1 MGNRVCISDVKRSRI
16 HTKLGHSGPRAC
28 NRLSLKES
36 SAMSGCQ
43 ILGPP
48 IQGLGCKWSETKGGG
63 AMRLISIK
71 DLEAL
76 TISSLGFDV
85 DSADLVTPEILAAL
99 IRKTASFE
107 CPCRPMLLAKSVWR
121 LLEPICLNDALHDI
135 VRETVDL
142 VTSHGDLIEE
152 RDSDDPASPPLLYLA
167 APSFFQV
174 SDRRFLLFGIVPD
187 GEDATPPEL
196 RQKIES
202 VMYSRRLT
210 VQDPKECLDALLQ
223 AGFVPLKLESWLK
236 CPPSRTAS
244 EFIAQYDDALSN
256 SGPPGVPEDVVLI
269 DAARPVNYYNGR
281 WTKLKK
287 QTGRFIGRRSQTYG
301 AQLWCY
307 LEVIDGRV
315 TRLLDLPLYE
325 THWRAFDE
333 AWHLLQAI
341 DATSGHPQ
349 GFRVCKASQ
358 KGMALM
364 DLFSPV
370 PTWAIRRW
378 DAVGLRTMPNSSL
391 MSYIFPET
399 RIGAECTFAAER
411 MWLTRL

>member
-1 MGNRVCISDVKRSRI
+1 
-16 HTKLGHSGPRAC
+16 
-28 NRLSLKES
+28 
-36 SAMSGCQ
+36 
-43 ILGPP
+43 
-48 IQGLGCKWSETKGGG
+48 
-63 AMRLISIK
+63 MRLISIK

-85 DSADLVTPEILAAL
+85 DSADLVTPEVLAAL

-107 CPCRPMLLAKSVWR
+107 CPCRPTLLAKSVWR
-121 LLEPICLNDALHDI
+121 LLEPICHNDALHDI

-142 VTSHGDLIEE
+142 VASYGDLIEE
-152 RDSDDPASPPLLYLA
+152 RDSDDPASPPLLYLT
-167 APSFFQV
+167 APSFLQL
-174 SDRRFLLFGIVPD
+174 SDRLFLLFGIVPD

-210 VQDPKECLDALLQ
+210 VQEPRECLDALLQ
-223 AGFVPLKLESWLK
+223 AGFVPLKVESWLK
-236 CPPSRTAS
+236 CPPSQTAS

-269 DAARPVNYYNGR
+269 DPARPVNYYNGR
-281 WTKLKK
+281 WTKLKR

-307 LEVIDGRV
+307 IEVIDGLV

-341 DATSGHPQ
+341 DAASGHPQ
-349 GFRVCKASQ
+349 VFRVRTGTQ
-358 KGMALM
+358 NGMGVM
-364 DLFSPV
+364 DFYSPV
-370 PTWAIRRW
+370 PTWATRRW
-378 DAVGLRTMPNSSL
+378 DAVGLRTVPNSSL
-391 MSYIFPET
+391 MSYTFPE
-399 RIGAECTFAAER
+399 IQIDAECSFATER
-411 MWLTRL
+411 MWLKRL